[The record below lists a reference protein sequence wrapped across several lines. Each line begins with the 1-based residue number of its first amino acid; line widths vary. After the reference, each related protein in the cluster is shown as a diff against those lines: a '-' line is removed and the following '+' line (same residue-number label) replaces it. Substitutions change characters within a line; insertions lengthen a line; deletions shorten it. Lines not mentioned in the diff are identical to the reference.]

1 MIECIEMERREPM
14 EPKIAKKGPYM
25 KEMQPGKYYWCACG
39 QSAGQPFCD
48 GSHARLETGMTPVE
62 VEVTYPKTVAWCG
75 CKHSKKGPYCDGEH
89 NKL

>member
-1 MIECIEMERREPM
+1 MHLNERSETM

-25 KEMQPGKYYWCACG
+25 MEMQEGKYYWCSCG
-39 QSAGQPFCD
+39 HSAGQPFCD
-48 GSHARLETGMTPVE
+48 GSHERLETGMTPVE
-62 VEVTYPKTVAWCG
+62 VEVKYPKTVAWCG

>member
-1 MIECIEMERREPM
+1 M

-25 KEMQPGKYYWCACG
+25 MEMQPGKYLWCSCG
-39 QSAGQPFCD
+39 HSAKQPFCD
-48 GSHARLETGMTPVE
+48 GAHERENTGMTPVE

-75 CKHSKKGPYCDGEH
+75 CKHSKKPPYCDGAH